1 MNYLLNMLLN
11 IPYNNKNGAATIVA
25 TPIPIRPRKNI
36 TTINPTQN
44 AVTVKPNSKF
54 NGIISSPIA
63 ENANSNSHKV
73 TRLHLSFQ
81 YRNATTKQDRIK
93 SRYVI

>member
-1 MNYLLNMLLN
+1 MLLN

-44 AVTVKPNSKF
+44 AVTFTPSSKF

-63 ENANSNSHKV
+63 ENANSNNHKV
-73 TRLHLSFQ
+73 TRLHFSFQ
-81 YRNATTKQDRIK
+81 
-93 SRYVI
+93 

>member
-1 MNYLLNMLLN
+1 MLLN

-36 TTINPTQN
+36 TIINPTQN
-44 AVTVKPNSKF
+44 IVTSIPNSKF
-54 NGIISSPIA
+54 KGIINNPIA
-63 ENANSNSHKV
+63 ANANSINHSVSK
-73 TRLHLSFQ
+73 LHLSFQ